1 MRSLARRFR
10 SVTRLLLPRT
20 CSSRACACVDSN
32 NMATIQSE
40 GMDPDRDRDTA
51 PILAGDGGLR
61 RREQVRN
68 QFLATFVSTLGPLAF
83 GMVLGYS
90 SPALPD
96 LKKESGAVHMDS
108 YHGSWFGSLSAIG
121 AMFGGPVGGWCI
133 EALGRKTSLMTAVL
147 PFTGGWLILAYA
159 QNLAMLYVG
168 RLLTGIAAGM
178 TSLTVPVYVAE
189 ISSPRLRGL
198 LGASFQLMVTI
209 GILLVYVFGNFLGW
223 RWLAIVC
230 LLPAVILI
238 IAMAFMPETPR
249 WLLAKGRRPAAVTS
263 LLWLRGPDVDVE
275 DECADIESN
284 LQQQES
290 MSWREFTQPSL
301 LKPFAIGMALMFFQQ
316 FSGINAVIF
325 YSVSILEDAGV
336 EGNTGA
342 IIVGAVQVVA
352 TFVACLLMDKMGR
365 RVLLIVAGTGMAI
378 TSVTFGLYFQLEQN
392 NGHNSTLTLATT
404 PTPTPA
410 PGPDLSW
417 LSLTSM
423 IVYIIAFSLGWGPI
437 PWLMMSEIFPSR
449 ARGTASGIATLFNWF
464 GAFIVT
470 KEFDDM
476 VKAFT
481 EQGAFW
487 FFAGI
492 CLLGVLFVFF
502 VVPETKN
509 VSLEEI
515 EAYFEGKGKPRS
527 ALQTSAYS
535 SPPLEE
541 S

>member
-1 MRSLARRFR
+1 MRSFARRLRFAL
-10 SVTRLLLPRT
+10 RLFLPKT
-20 CSSRACACVDSN
+20 CSLRACACADYN
-32 NMATIQSE
+32 NMATIQTSE

-51 PILAGDGGLR
+51 PILGGDGGHR

-96 LKKESGAVHMDS
+96 LKKETGAVHMDS

-121 AMFGGPVGGWCI
+121 AMFGGPLGGWCI

-209 GILLVYVFGNFLGW
+209 GILLVYVFGNFLHW
-223 RWLAIVC
+223 RWLAVVC
-230 LLPAVILI
+230 LIPAVILI

-284 LQQQES
+284 LQQQET

-325 YSVSILEDAGV
+325 YSVSILEDAGID
-336 EGNTGA
+336 GHTGA

-352 TFVACLLMDKMGR
+352 TFVSCLLMDKMGR

-378 TSVTFGLYFQLEQN
+378 TSITFGLYFQLEQN
-392 NGHNSTLTLATT
+392 NSHNSTLTA
-404 PTPTPA
+404 PTATPA
-410 PGPDLSW
+410 PAPDLSW

-476 VKAFT
+476 VAAFT

-492 CLLGVLFVFF
+492 CALGVVFVCLI
-502 VVPETKN
+502 VPETKN

-515 EAYFEGKGKPRS
+515 EAYFEGKGNPRK
-527 ALQTSAYS
+527 AMQTSPFS
-535 SPPLEE
+535 SPPGEE
-541 S
+541 T